1 MQILRLG
8 LAGAQVA
15 VASGVLCRGLYRH
28 QELFQCIQLSDTG
41 VNNTFYS
48 THTNTQKSMTSGGA
62 YCF

>member
-15 VASGVLCRGLYRH
+15 VVSGVLCRGLYRH

-41 VNNTFYS
+41 VNNTFYR
-48 THTNTQKSMTSGGA
+48 HTNTQKIMTSGGA